1 MSERAASAQSDRR
14 WVGPLEELAATEE
27 IMTKLAMQCRR
38 RRFGR
43 FM

>member
-1 MSERAASAQSDRR
+1 MSDRAASAQSDRR
-14 WVGPLEELAATEE
+14 WVGPLEELAATE
-27 IMTKLAMQCRR
+27 IMTKLAVQCRR